1 MNLLELCKQ
10 SRMAIPALQS
20 STGKQR
26 NDALYAMADAFLQDT
41 ELILQANSR
50 DLANAKENGVPPQMV
65 DRLTLTES
73 RLVSIADAI
82 REVAA
87 LPDPLGLGEE
97 WVRPNGLVIRRRSV
111 PIGLIAMIYEARP
124 NVTADAAAL
133 AVKSGNC
140 VVLRGGKEAFHT
152 NCAMVNAL
160 QKALVSAGLP
170 ETCVVMPEDTSR
182 ETATQLMK
190 LRGVVDLLIPRGGK
204 NLIRSVVEN
213 ASVPVIETGAGN
225 CHVYVDE
232 SADFHIALSVTDNA
246 KRQRP
251 SVCNA
256 AEGLLVHRAV
266 AGEFL
271 PLLRTRLENVE
282 FRGCAET
289 CAILPDCI
297 PATDEDFYTEYNDL
311 ILHIKVVADVDEAIT
326 WINKHNTG
334 HSEAIIT
341 RDIASANRF
350 TQGIDA
356 SAVYVNASTRFT
368 DGGEFGFGAEIGIS
382 TQKMHARG
390 PMGLSALTTVK
401 YVVEGNGQIRT

>member
-1 MNLLELCKQ
+1 MTILELCNQ

-26 NDALYAMADAFLQDT
+26 NDALLAMADALMQDT
-41 ELILQANSR
+41 EAILC
-50 DLANAKENGVPPQMV
+50 ANATDLKGARDNGVPPQMV
-65 DRLTLTES
+65 DRLTLTS
-73 RLVSIADAI
+73 ARLAGIAQAI

-111 PIGLIAMIYEARP
+111 PIGLLAMIYEARP

-152 NCAMVNAL
+152 NRAMVASLQRAL
-160 QKALVSAGLP
+160 SSVGLP

-182 ETATQLMK
+182 ETATRLMK

-232 SADFHIALSVTDNA
+232 SAEFDTALSVCDNA

-271 PLLRTRLENVE
+271 PMLKARLADVE
-282 FRGCAET
+282 FRGCEET
-289 CAILPDCI
+289 CAILPECT
-297 PATDEDFYTEYNDL
+297 PATEEDFYTEYNDL
-311 ILHIKVVADVDEAIT
+311 ILHVKVVGSVDEAII

-341 RDIASANRF
+341 RDMASANRF